1 MKIAF
6 VGASGYGNVGDDTYP
21 LVFAQQLPE
30 HELVIYNSD
39 LPPSLPADVGMVVL
53 GGGGILY
60 NNPKEGPEEAE
71 SPHFRC
77 MKFYMDAAIARGI
90 PWGMLS
96 CGFQF
101 RGEREHAYAVS
112 LKPWA
117 PYLQAAHF
125 ITLRSANCQ
134 RIAMEMGGREDVS
147 FFPDAGYLFRPVSSV
162 SQPAGPM
169 VTLVPAGLVNP
180 RNELMQHYMRRF
192 AATGMPTAW
201 LSMGAPVDDEKHLR
215 EAVERYPGTQII
227 ERPSPEEAF
236 CQIARS
242 HLVITG
248 RYHGMV
254 FARASRAP
262 FITPHHNPY
271 KITQEDLGVAMG
283 QAAGHFKV
291 LRQFSGG

>member
-21 LVFAQQLPE
+21 VVFAQQLPE

-39 LPPSLPADVGMVVL
+39 LPSSLPEDIGMVVL

-101 RGEREHAYAVS
+101 QVHKEERYAHS
-112 LKPWA
+112 LKPWV
-117 PYLQAAHF
+117 PYLQQASF
-125 ITLRSANCQ
+125 ITLRSRNCV
-134 RIAMEMGGREDVS
+134 RIAAEISGREDAA
-147 FFPDAGYLFRPVSSV
+147 FFPDAAYLLQGKGAPPSAAA
-162 SQPAGPM
+162 P
-169 VTLVPAGLVNP
+169 TEIILVPAGLVNA
-180 RNELMQHYMRRF
+180 RNAVLTHQLRQF
-192 AATGMPTAW
+192 ASASTPVAW
-201 LSMGAPVDDEKHLR
+201 LGMGAPVDDGPLLMEAEKLFPQTR
-215 EAVERYPGTQII
+215 IMPSPGVMGAFEAV
-227 ERPSPEEAF
+227 
-236 CQIARS
+236 ARARF
-242 HLVITG
+242 VITG

-254 FARASRAP
+254 FARIHRVP
-262 FITPHHNPY
+262 FITPMDAPY
-271 KITQEDLGVAMG
+271 KIRMEAFDADMG
-283 QAAGHFKV
+283 EAARHFEV
-291 LRQFSGG
+291 LRRFVR